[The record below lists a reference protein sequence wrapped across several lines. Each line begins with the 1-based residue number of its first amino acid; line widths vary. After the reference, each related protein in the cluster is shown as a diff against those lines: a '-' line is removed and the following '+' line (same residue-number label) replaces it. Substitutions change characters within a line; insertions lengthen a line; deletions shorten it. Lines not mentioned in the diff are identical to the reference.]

1 VKWAT
6 RRGVHIDRAASAW
19 LIQRFVDTDAEFVF
33 VGDHTEVPADATPF
47 DMRGVELGHQPG
59 RAGQDCTFETILRR
73 YDLTDPVLWK
83 LAEVV
88 HEADLEDD
96 RFDAPE
102 AAGLDAVL
110 RGLSMTSDD
119 DAVLAV
125 TGPVFDGLYEYF
137 RRAVL
142 LGRPPT

>member
-1 VKWAT
+1 MRWVT

-19 LIQRFVDTDAEFVF
+19 LIQNFVDPEAEFVF
-33 VGDHTEVPADATPF
+33 VAGPDEVPAAATPF
-47 DMRGVELGHQPG
+47 DMRGVELGHVG
-59 RAGQDCTFETILRR
+59 GDCSFETILRR
-73 YDLTDPVLWK
+73 YELTDPVLWR

-96 RFDAPE
+96 RFDAPD

-110 RGLSMTSDD
+110 RGLSMTLDD
-119 DAVLAV
+119 PAVLAV
-125 TGPVFDGLYEYF
+125 TGRIFDGLYEYY

-142 LGRPPT
+142 LGRPPA